1 MIFCA
6 RVEVNLKAG
15 HADPEGETIKGSLR
29 DLNYNIIKVNT
40 SKIYQIFFHANSE
53 EEAKVAV
60 DEMCKRLLANPVKD
74 DYKYEI
80 AEST

>member
-1 MIFCA
+1 MIFQA
-6 RVEVNLKAG
+6 RIEVNLKAG

-29 DLNYNIIKVNT
+29 DLNYEIIKVGT
-40 SKIYQIFFHANSE
+40 AKLYEISLHANSK
-53 EEAKVAV
+53 EEAKAAI

-80 AEST
+80 AEAT